1 MKDISREQL
10 KSEIQGSGFLADV
23 KERHLPDS
31 SEMTELALGE
41 YEERHGP
48 LTAADV
54 KQQFS
59 YILEQLLEIEKELY
73 AEYEKDV
80 YRNALVYFLE
90 DSYAVDGTD
99 AKTSY
104 PETHRV
110 MKEIEDIYTGDG
122 DFIQDL
128 GEILPLL
135 YPIFDDISVSASQA
149 RRKRAGISLNNHIET
164 VLGELPYSIGGK
176 SQRGNCRKYTITTD
190 HGNSANPISL
200 LMGFHTSLSDR
211 YRQTLSEETDEDKG
225 IPKYMATAS
234 GRGIISD
241 DDRTDITVNKID
253 DIYSHG
259 FKLVAF
265 KNVKSEF
272 RNHEGI
278 ISYESFASRELPQ
291 VIQG

>member
-1 MKDISREQL
+1 MEDISREQL
-10 KSEIQGSGFLADV
+10 KSEIQGTGFLANI
-23 KERHLPDS
+23 KERHLPGS
-31 SEMTELALGE
+31 SEMTELALKE
-41 YEERHGP
+41 YEERHES

-80 YRNALVYFLE
+80 YRKALVYFLE
-90 DSYAVDGTD
+90 DYYAGDGTD
-99 AKTSY
+99 AEASY

-110 MKEIEDIYTGDG
+110 MKEIEDVYTGNG
-122 DFIQDL
+122 DFIEDF
-128 GEILPLL
+128 GKILPLL

-149 RRKRAGISLNNHIET
+149 RRKRAGISLNNHIEN
-164 VLGELPYSIGGK
+164 VLEELPYSIVGK
-176 SQRGNCRKYTITTD
+176 SQRGNCRKYTITAD
-190 HGNSANPISL
+190 HGNSSGPTPI

-211 YRQTLSEETDEDKG
+211 YRQTLSEETDEEKR

-234 GRGIISD
+234 GRGIIRD

-259 FKLVAF
+259 YKLVAF
-265 KNVKSEF
+265 KDIKSDF
-272 RNHEGI
+272 RDHEGI
-278 ISYESFASRELPQ
+278 LSYESFASRELPQ
-291 VIQG
+291 VLQG

>member
-1 MKDISREQL
+1 MEDISREQL
-10 KSEIQGSGFLADV
+10 KNEIQGSGFLADV

-41 YEERHGP
+41 YEERYGQ
-48 LTAADV
+48 LTTADV

-59 YILEQLLEIEKELY
+59 YILEQLLEIEMELY

-90 DSYAVDGTD
+90 DYYAGEGAN

-104 PETHRV
+104 PETHRI
-110 MKEIEDIYTGDG
+110 MNEIEDIYAGNG
-122 DFIQDL
+122 DFIEDL

-149 RRKRAGISLNNHIET
+149 RRKRAGISLNNHIEN
-164 VLGELPYSIGGK
+164 VLEELPYSIVGK
-176 SQRGNCRKYTITTD
+176 TQRGNCRKYTFTTD
-190 HGNSANPISL
+190 HGNGTAPTNI

-211 YRQTLSEETDEDKG
+211 YRQTLSEETEEEKS

-265 KNVKSEF
+265 KDIKSEF
-272 RNHEGI
+272 RDHEGI
-278 ISYESFASRELPQ
+278 LSYESFASRELPQ
-291 VIQG
+291 VVKG